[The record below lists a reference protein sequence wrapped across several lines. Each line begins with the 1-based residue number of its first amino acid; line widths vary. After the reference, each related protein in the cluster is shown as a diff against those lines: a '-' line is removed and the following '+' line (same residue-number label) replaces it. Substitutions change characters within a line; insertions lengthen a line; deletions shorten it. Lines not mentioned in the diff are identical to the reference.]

1 MINTQLKLSSTLV
14 LSALALGV
22 ATPLVAH
29 ADDGGNYNTEAGVTF
44 SQNNTPSNPVDPDD
58 PNPNDPQH
66 PVDPDGEDPKK
77 GTDGPLSIDYVS
89 SFDFGNQKISSAN
102 QTYYAKAQAYS
113 GDKKDSALY
122 AQVTD
127 SRGTGAGWTL
137 NVTQP
142 TQLTAKTTDSD
153 GGDTT
158 SVLKGAE
165 ISINDLSANTQ
176 ADSEAAAAKAGS
188 NITLAPGN
196 TTNATVMSAA
206 KEAGQGVWV
215 ARMGSTS
222 ALSTDTNTTDGS
234 ERTIDKSV
242 SLYVPGTSNKIA
254 KAQYTADLVWQL
266 NDTPANS

>member
-1 MINTQLKLSSTLV
+1 MFNTQLKLSSTLV
-14 LSALALGV
+14 LSTLALGI

-29 ADDGGNYNTEAGVTF
+29 ADDGGSYNTEAGVTF
-44 SQNNTPSNPVDPDD
+44 SQNNTPSEPVDPDD
-58 PNPNDPQH
+58 PNPNNPQH
-66 PVDPDGEDPKK
+66 PVDPNGDDPKK

-102 QTYYAKAQAYS
+102 QTYYAKAQAFS
-113 GDKKDSALY
+113 GDKNDSALY

-142 TQLTAKTTDSD
+142 SQLTATTKNSE
-153 GGDTT
+153 GTNTT
-158 SVLKGAE
+158 SELKGAE

-176 ADSEAAAAKAGS
+176 ADSEAIAAKSGS

-196 TTNATVMSAA
+196 TSSTVMSAA
-206 KEAGQGVWV
+206 KDAGQGVWV

-222 ALSTDTNTTDGS
+222 ALSTDTNTSDGS

-242 SLYVPGTSNKIA
+242 SLYVPGSSNKIA
-254 KAQYTADLVWQL
+254 KAQYTTDLVWQL